1 MIKHLRV
8 VLVLLLVMSFSS
20 SQACRFTIREIGFS
34 SLSKVSY
41 VLYRIDANASFIPK
55 QQMEGFSDSNVK
67 MFGLSVKEDKT
78 NRVIQFAIKQDLNM
92 PAYVLAAPDGR
103 MIALEGD
110 SFKNTIEAATLLS
123 PARKQLIAEMP
134 TTYAAVILIEGRE
147 AAENGI
153 ASDKVLKACER
164 IESVMPH
171 MPKQVSKGPKMIF
184 ISNEQFEEEKVM
196 LWSLGLDTIPEH
208 PTAFIVY
215 GRGRIMGDGIN
226 YSEIQKGAVYKLL
239 SIIGA
244 DCECG
249 LDRKW
254 MLGYQM
260 PLDWPAETRQSLSN
274 ILGFDVDNPMVLTE
288 MSRILA
294 IENNLIADP
303 DGISF
308 EPVTIDL
315 EMEFNDVP
323 EIEHM
328 GEPSENTGNI
338 SSSSIIIYS
347 LLAILFLIGIG
358 AFLVLRKK

>member
-8 VLVLLLVMSFSS
+8 VLVLLFVMSFSS
-20 SQACRFTIREIGFS
+20 SKACRFTIREIGFS
-34 SLSKVSY
+34 NLSKVSY
-41 VLYRIDANASFIPK
+41 VLYRIDANSAFIPK
-55 QQMEGFSDSNVK
+55 QQMDGFSDSNVK
-67 MFGLSVKEDKT
+67 MFGLNVKEDKT
-78 NRVIQFAIKQDLNM
+78 NGVIQFAIKHNLSL

-103 MIALEGD
+103 MIELEGD
-110 SFKNTIEAATLLS
+110 SFKNSIETATLLS

-134 TTYAAVILIEGRE
+134 ASYAAVILIEGR
-147 AAENGI
+147 AATENSI
-153 ASDKVLKACER
+153 ASAKVLNACER
-164 IESVMPH
+164 IESIMPH
-171 MPKQVSKGPKMIF
+171 MPKQVSKGPKMILV
-184 ISNEQFEEEKVM
+184 SNEQFEEERVM

-215 GRGRIMGDGIN
+215 GRGRIMGDSIN
-226 YSEIQKGAVYKLL
+226 YSEIQKGTVYKLL

-260 PLDWPAETRQSLSN
+260 PLDWPTETRQTLSD

-294 IENNLIADP
+294 IENRLVADP

-308 EPVTIDL
+308 EPITIDL
-315 EMEFNDVP
+315 DKEFGDMP

-328 GEPSENTGNI
+328 EESSKNTENMSPS
-338 SSSSIIIYS
+338 SVIIYS

>member
-1 MIKHLRV
+1 MRKYLKV
-8 VLVLLLVMSFSS
+8 VLVSLFIMSFLTSK
-20 SQACRFTIREIGFS
+20 ACRFTIREIGFS

-41 VLYRIDANASFIPK
+41 VLYRIDANSSFIPK
-55 QQMEGFSDSNVK
+55 QQMDGFSDSNVK

-78 NRVIQFAIKQDLNM
+78 NSVIQFALKQDLSM

-110 SFKNTIEAATLLS
+110 SFKNTIETATLLS

-134 TTYAAVILIEGRE
+134 ASYAAVILIEGRG
-147 AAENGI
+147 AAENSI
-153 ASDKVLKACER
+153 ASAKVLEACER
-164 IESVMPH
+164 IESIMPH
-171 MPKQVSKGPKMIF
+171 MPKLISKGPKMILV
-184 ISNEQFEEEKVM
+184 SNEQFEEEKVM

-215 GRGRIMGDGIN
+215 GRGRIMGDSIN
-226 YSEIQKGAVYKLL
+226 YSEIQKGTVYKLL

-260 PLDWPAETRQSLSN
+260 PLDWPSETRQTLSD

-294 IENNLIADP
+294 IENSLIADP

-308 EPVTIDL
+308 EPITIDL

-328 GEPSENTGNI
+328 DEPSEHIENI
-338 SSSSIIIYS
+338 SASSIIIYS
-347 LLAILFLIGIG
+347 LLATLFLIGIG